1 MRAARERR
9 PSGRSS
15 ILSTATSLVL
25 LASARPPRPPASQLG
40 SSDLRSHA
48 VPSLDL
54 SLDSSD
60 LSPADSAQSA
70 QASAANTPAA
80 QAKISASRD

>member
-9 PSGRSS
+9 PSGRSI
-15 ILSTATSLVL
+15 ILSTATSLV
-25 LASARPPRPPASQLG
+25 ASARPRPPASQLG

-60 LSPADSAQSA
+60 LSPADTAQSA
-70 QASAANTPAA
+70 QASAANAPAA
-80 QAKISASRD
+80 

>member
-15 ILSTATSLVL
+15 ILSTATSLV

>member
-9 PSGRSS
+9 PSGRSI
-15 ILSTATSLVL
+15 ILSTATSLV
-25 LASARPPRPPASQLG
+25 ASARPPRPPASQLG

-60 LSPADSAQSA
+60 LSPADTAQSA
-70 QASAANTPAA
+70 QASAANAPAA
-80 QAKISASRD
+80 